1 MEIGSMKILNII
13 NKILL
18 LFLSV
23 AGLID
28 GHYISSILCI
38 LYVLLNVATN
48 YYNKKIFSNLR
59 NSIYEN
65 GARYEKNKALYCSL
79 FIAQVLLTLAYFCS
93 RGA

>member
-1 MEIGSMKILNII
+1 MNMGSMKILNII

-38 LYVLLNVATN
+38 LYVLLNA
-48 YYNKKIFSNLR
+48 YNKKIFSNLG
-59 NSIYEN
+59 NSIYKN